1 MTMGEEEEEMR
12 GRKREGGKSTQ
23 YFHCHS
29 TRRRERKGRN
39 VLWFRVERKNKG
51 KTWHECALASLVL
64 QIISLSLF
72 LSCYSRKQKLNN
84 REVIWPNWIVWRDK
98 VQLIPGNCHEHEA
111 SSRYRNVGTSKRV
124 RVD

>member
-1 MTMGEEEEEMR
+1 MENQRNIFTVIA
-12 GRKREGGKSTQ
+12 REGEKEKAEMFYGSGLRGKIKEKRGMNARCRLS
-23 YFHCHS
+23 FS
-29 TRRRERKGRN
+29 K
-39 VLWFRVERKNKG
+39 
-51 KTWHECALASLVL
+51 S
-64 QIISLSLF
+64 SLSLSLS

>member
-51 KTWHECALASLVL
+51 KTWHE
-64 QIISLSLF
+64 LSL
-72 LSCYSRKQKLNN
+72 
-84 REVIWPNWIVWRDK
+84 IHI
-98 VQLIPGNCHEHEA
+98 
-111 SSRYRNVGTSKRV
+111 
-124 RVD
+124 